1 MYKKLLV
8 VVDDRV
14 VTQSAIWQGIE
25 LARLHRADIFFF
37 YVLPKYV
44 FSNFDILPVGELSP
58 EEFERKAREHAARML
73 AAASALAEGADVF
86 SHAAVGI
93 GADDAQCVA
102 EAAIHRHC
110 DLIVVGT
117 EGRNA
122 VMRLLTGSIVS
133 GLISIADVPVL
144 VCRDSGAARGFGRRA
159 SVAIR
164 AKSRRDEKRLRR
176 ERRAEEEND

>member
-44 FSNFDILPVGELSP
+44 FSNSDLLQVGETSP
-58 EEFERKAREHAARML
+58 DEFERKAREHAARML

-86 SHAAVGI
+86 SQAAVGI
-93 GADDAQCVA
+93 GADDAHCVA
-102 EAAIHRHC
+102 EAAMHRHC

-117 EGRNA
+117 EGHNA
-122 VMRLLTGSIVS
+122 VVRLLTGSIVP
-133 GLISIADVPVL
+133 GLISVATVPVL
-144 VCRDSGAARGFGRRA
+144 VCRDAGAARGFGRRA

-176 ERRAEEEND
+176 GREEND